1 MNNKEFEMIIIKIID
16 IGYITCIYFSVAY
29 ISAKYLDKLF
39 NKMLGKIDPKKK
51 YSKMH
56 IIIDILI
63 QTAITGIISY
73 IGKNLIQIIPFP
85 LNQYHGFD
93 HMRVKEVNSGALL
106 TSFLVM
112 FQTNLQNKIM
122 YLRQQDQ

>member
-16 IGYITCIYFSVAY
+16 IGYITCIYFIVAY

-39 NKMLGKIDPKKK
+39 NKTLGKIDPKKK
-51 YSKMH
+51 YSQMH

-73 IGKNLIQIIPFP
+73 IGRNLIHIIPFP
-85 LNQYHGFD
+85 LDHYYGFD
-93 HMRVKEVNSGALL
+93 HMRVNEINLGSLL
-106 TSFLVM
+106 TSFLII